1 MQKPPRV
8 QVPALEEAVPTRTTR
23 QLSSPIP
30 DAKFR
35 DVAASSSLGNTSSVP
50 RKPDDVPAEVKEVA
64 DALLTLSHKEGL
76 TRAKLTK
83 LPALL
88 ALTVKTLPEG
98 SLAERARV
106 AEDMI
111 RTQVNS
117 IRNMRDRVLLAA
129 ALNLDQ
135 VPDRA
140 VQARLNKSIEER
152 MFEACDSTISKRSPY
167 YLEPMSAEGYFRY
180 VLTVDLALRLLGG
193 APTYAMPRP
202 PSDDLELAIRL
213 QRSHDQVSA
222 AEVLTRIANSS
233 NDQRERREAWR
244 LLATTA
250 YESGNYDDA
259 ENAFEMAL
267 RNVDGMH
274 RGGQLAMAIDRY
286 AKRLTEEEDYDRA
299 LAIVTKGLTVFL
311 EGRWLWRRYG
321 CVKWYA
327 GELFDAYA
335 ALTVALDL
343 GYPAS
348 RVFHARGQV
357 LAELGQYD
365 DAIEELT
372 EALRIPRSSQSAALA
387 RSARA
392 FAMGMSGDLGPALE
406 EFREAEQVIPFSS
419 WLHYWRGLCYLQHG
433 QPEEAS
439 KSLVL
444 ALGPNMTTLN
454 RPKRENAQRL
464 LNELPE

>member
-1 MQKPPRV
+1 
-8 QVPALEEAVPTRTTR
+8 
-23 QLSSPIP
+23 
-30 DAKFR
+30 
-35 DVAASSSLGNTSSVP
+35 VAASSSLGNTSCVP

-64 DALLTLSHKEGL
+64 EALLTLSHKEGL

-117 IRNMRDRVLLAA
+117 IRNLRDRVLLAA

-152 MFEACDSTISKRSPY
+152 MFEACDSTISSRSPY
-167 YLEPMSAEGYFRY
+167 YLEPISAEGYFRY

-202 PSDDLELAIRL
+202 PSDDLDLAIRL
-213 QRSHDQVSA
+213 QRSHDQISA
-222 AEVLTRIANSS
+222 TEVLTRIANSS
-233 NDQRERREAWR
+233 NNQRERREAWR
-244 LLATTA
+244 LIATTA

-259 ENAFEMAL
+259 ESAFEMAL
-267 RNVDGMH
+267 RNVDNMH

-286 AKRLTEEEDYDRA
+286 AKRLTEEEDYSRA
-299 LAIVTKGLTVFL
+299 LAIVSKGLAVFL

-406 EFREAEQVIPFSS
+406 EFRDAEQIIPFSS
-419 WLHYWRGLCYLQHG
+419 WLHYWRGLCYLEHG
-433 QPEEAS
+433 QPDEAS

-444 ALGPNMTTLN
+444 ALGRNMTTLN
-454 RPKRENAQRL
+454 RLKRENAQRL
-464 LNELPE
+464 LDDLPK

>member
-1 MQKPPRV
+1 M
-8 QVPALEEAVPTRTTR
+8 
-23 QLSSPIP
+23 
-30 DAKFR
+30 
-35 DVAASSSLGNTSSVP
+35 P
-50 RKPDDVPAEVKEVA
+50 RKPEDVPSEVQEVA
-64 DALLTLSHKEGL
+64 DALVELSHKEGL
-76 TRAKLTK
+76 TRTKLTK

-88 ALTVKTLPEG
+88 ALTAKVLPGG

-117 IRNMRDRVLLAA
+117 IRNLRDRVLLAA
-129 ALNLDQ
+129 ALNLEQ
-135 VPDRA
+135 VPDKA

-152 MFEACDSTISKRSPY
+152 MFEACDFTISKRSPY
-167 YLEPMSAEGYFRY
+167 YLEPVSAEGYFRY
-180 VLTVDLALRLLGG
+180 QLTVDLALRLLGG

-202 PSDDLELAIRL
+202 PSDDLDLAIRL

-222 AEVLTRIANSS
+222 SKVLTRIATSS

-244 LLATTA
+244 LLATMA
-250 YESGNYDDA
+250 YERGNYEEA

-286 AKRLTEEEDYDRA
+286 AKRLTEEEDYERA
-299 LAIVTKGLTVFL
+299 LAIVTKGLAVFL

-321 CVKWYA
+321 CVKWYV

-372 EALRIPRSSQSAALA
+372 EALRIPRSSQSTALA

-419 WLHYWRGLCYLQHG
+419 WLYYWRGLCYLQHG

-464 LNELPE
+464 LSELSG